1 MRILLVEDDQR
12 VAAYITRSLN
22 EAGHT
27 IDHIA
32 DGRKALVRVAA
43 ERYDVAILDRMLPN
57 VDGLTILKT
66 MRTNRDQTP
75 VLVLSA
81 LDQVDE
87 RVQGLK
93 AGGDDYLVKPFAVSE
108 LAARIEALA
117 RRGVPADKLS
127 VLKVGSL
134 DIDRAKRSVRRSGR
148 EIAVTD
154 REFRILDYMARN
166 VGQVVTR
173 SMLLENVWKYNF
185 DPQTNIIDQH
195 VSRLRQKV
203 DRGFD
208 TPLLHTVRGVGYVLR
223 AAGGAGGDGSG

>member
-12 VAAYITRSLN
+12 VAAHITRSMN

-27 IDHIA
+27 IDHVA
-32 DGRKALVRVAA
+32 DGRESLLRVAA

-66 MRTNRDQTP
+66 MRRNRDQTP

-108 LAARIEALA
+108 LVARIEALG
-117 RRGVPADKLS
+117 RRGVPAGALS
-127 VLKVGSL
+127 VLSVGSL
-134 DIDRAKRSVRRSGR
+134 VIDRASRTVRRSGR

-166 VGQVVTR
+166 AGQVVTR
-173 SMLLENVWKYNF
+173 SMLLENVWKYSF
-185 DPQTNIIDQH
+185 DPHTNIIDQH
-195 VSRLRQKV
+195 ISRLRQKV

-208 TPLLHTVRGVGYVLR
+208 TPLLRTVRGVGYVLR
-223 AAGGAGGDGSG
+223 GPGGNASG

>member
-12 VAAYITRSLN
+12 VAAHIARSMSD
-22 EAGHT
+22 AGHT
-27 IDHIA
+27 VDHIA
-32 DGRKALVRVAA
+32 DGREALFRVAA

-66 MRTNRDQTP
+66 MRANRDRTP

-108 LAARIEALA
+108 LAARIEALGRRA
-117 RRGVPADKLS
+117 EPAGDLSALKIGDLEIDLATRTVRRG
-127 VLKVGSL
+127 
-134 DIDRAKRSVRRSGR
+134 GR

-166 VGQVVTR
+166 AGRVVTR

-203 DRGFD
+203 DRGFEA
-208 TPLLHTVRGVGYVLR
+208 PLLQTVRGVGYVLR
-223 AAGGAGGDGSG
+223 AGGTRADASG

>member
-12 VAAYITRSLN
+12 VARHIARSMSD
-22 EAGHT
+22 AGHT
-27 IDHIA
+27 VDHIA
-32 DGRKALVRVAA
+32 DGREALFRVAA

-66 MRTNRDQTP
+66 MRANRDRTP

-81 LDQVDE
+81 LDQVDD

-108 LAARIEALA
+108 LAARVEALG
-117 RRGVPADKLS
+117 RRGEAAGERS
-127 VLKVGSL
+127 VLGVGDL
-134 DIDRAKRSVRRSGR
+134 EIDLATRTVRRGGHD
-148 EIAVTD
+148 IAVTD

-166 VGQVVTR
+166 AGRVVTR

-195 VSRLRQKV
+195 VSRLRQKL
-203 DRGFD
+203 DRGFEV
-208 TPLLHTVRGVGYVLR
+208 PLLHTVRGVGYMLR
-223 AAGGAGGDGSG
+223 AGGSRTDASG

>member
-12 VAAYITRSLN
+12 VAAHIARSMSD
-22 EAGHT
+22 AGHT
-27 IDHIA
+27 VDHIA
-32 DGRKALVRVAA
+32 DGREALFRVAA

-66 MRTNRDQTP
+66 MRANRDRTP

-108 LAARIEALA
+108 LAARIEALGRRA
-117 RRGVPADKLS
+117 EPAGDLSALKIGDLEIDLATRTVRRG
-127 VLKVGSL
+127 
-134 DIDRAKRSVRRSGR
+134 GR

-166 VGQVVTR
+166 AGRVVTR

-195 VSRLRQKV
+195 VSRLRQKL
-203 DRGFD
+203 DRGFE

-223 AAGGAGGDGSG
+223 AGGSRTDASG

>member
-1 MRILLVEDDQR
+1 MRILLVEDDP
-12 VAAYITRSLN
+12 LL
-22 EAGHT
+22 G
-27 IDHIA
+27 
-32 DGRKALVRVAA
+32 DGLCSGLRQLGFQVDWVRNGDAA

-66 MRTNRDQTP
+66 MRANRDRTP

-81 LDQVDE
+81 LDQVDD

-108 LAARIEALA
+108 LAARVEALG
-117 RRGVPADKLS
+117 RRGEVSGELS
-127 VLKVGSL
+127 VLRVGDL
-134 DIDRAKRSVRRSGR
+134 EIDLASRTVRRGGR
-148 EIAVTD
+148 DIAVTD

-166 VGQVVTR
+166 AGRVVTR

-203 DRGFD
+203 DRGFEA
-208 TPLLHTVRGVGYVLR
+208 PLLQTVRGVGYVLR
-223 AAGGAGGDGSG
+223 AGGSRADASG

>member
-1 MRILLVEDDQR
+1 MHILLVEDDQR
-12 VAAYITRSLN
+12 VAAYITRSMN

-32 DGRKALVRVAA
+32 DGRKALSRVAA
-43 ERYDVAILDRMLPN
+43 ERYDVVILDRMLPN

-117 RRGVPADKLS
+117 RRGVPADARS

-134 DIDRAKRSVRRSGR
+134 DIDCATRTVRRSGR
-148 EIAVTD
+148 ELAVTD

-166 VGQVVTR
+166 AGQVVTR

-223 AAGGAGGDGSG
+223 AARGPGANASG

>member
-1 MRILLVEDDQR
+1 M
-12 VAAYITRSLN
+12 S

-27 IDHIA
+27 VDHIV
-32 DGRKALVRVAA
+32 DGRDALFRIAA
-43 ERYDVAILDRMLPN
+43 ERYDVAILDRMLPK

-66 MRTNRDQTP
+66 MRANHDRTP

-81 LDQVDE
+81 LDQVDD

-108 LAARIEALA
+108 LEARLEALA
-117 RRGVPADKLS
+117 RRGEPAGDVS

-134 DIDRAKRSVRRSGR
+134 DIDRATWTVRRSGH

-166 VGQVVTR
+166 AGRIVTR

-195 VSRLRQKV
+195 VSRLRQKI
-203 DRGFD
+203 DRDFD
-208 TPLLHTVRGVGYVLR
+208 APLLLTIRGVGYVLR
-223 AAGGAGGDGSG
+223 APADPDSDASG